1 MPGPGSG
8 SGMGTIYWGSDF
20 TGIYDSVVWGAT
32 NLVSGDT
39 WGAGIG
45 FASVNEGTFASTVD
59 ETGGVLAITSDTGDN
74 DNAFLLAGKFS
85 PRDGQIVCQAR
96 FKYSNV
102 DCAVFV
108 GMTETLALDTPVMP
122 AEFATATMT
131 HNGTGGMLGFNYDV
145 DGTTDD
151 FRAVMGDGGA
161 AISDSSNGTRANA
174 TLTADQWFEAEVILH
189 ADGSGS
195 CWLGDPGHA
204 NSDNMNTL
212 RQIKRFTTGTLLTTT
227 DLFFATLGIENRS
240 ANARVLEVDYFCGE
254 AGRDWRYN

>member
-1 MPGPGSG
+1 MLGSG
-8 SGMGTIYWGSDF
+8 RIHFGSDF

-45 FASVNEGTFASTVD
+45 VTSVNEGTFASTVD
-59 ETGGVLAITSDTGDN
+59 ESGGVLAVTTDTADN
-74 DNAFLLAGKFS
+74 DNFAMISGKYA
-85 PRDGQIVCQAR
+85 PRDGNIWLNAR

-108 GMTETLALDTPVMP
+108 GFSETMALDTPVMP

-131 HNGTGGMLGFNYDV
+131 YNGTGGMLGFNYDV

-161 AISDSSNGTRANA
+161 AISDSSNGTRASA
-174 TLTADQWFEAEVILH
+174 TLTADQWFEAHVTLN
-189 ADGSGS
+189 ADGSGQ
-195 CWLGDPGHA
+195 CWFGDASKVNSNNMA
-204 NSDNMNTL
+204 NL
-212 RQIKRFTTGTLLTTT
+212 RLIKRFSTGTLLTTT
-227 DLFFATLGIENRS
+227 DLFFAVLMIENRS
-240 ANARVLEVDYFCGE
+240 GNARVLEVDLFEGE
-254 AGRDWRYN
+254 GGRDWRYN